1 MAMAGMC
8 CTLQASANV
17 QLAPQDSV
25 HHEPYVEK
33 ELMLQTIEPTYHN
46 GVLVTSPWNGNW
58 FVSLQGGASAFIG
71 DQLAVLICL
80 TGYSHHFPHQLAS
93 GLRHRLEQES
103 DMGVGDLR
111 TATL

>member
-46 GVLVTSPWNGNW
+46 GVLLTSPWNGNW
-58 FVSLQGGASAFIG
+58 FVSL
-71 DQLAVLICL
+71 QLAVLICL